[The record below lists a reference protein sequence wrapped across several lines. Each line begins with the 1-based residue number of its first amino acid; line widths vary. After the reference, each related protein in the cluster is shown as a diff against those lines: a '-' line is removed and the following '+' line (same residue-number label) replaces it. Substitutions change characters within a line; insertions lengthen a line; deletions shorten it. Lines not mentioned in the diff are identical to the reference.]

1 MIQRRENK
9 SGLSADEVL
18 RLQRVLEESR
28 RARRESIE
36 RNGLG
41 RAEGDVRLEA
51 QAAREFAELSR
62 INEALARLDCGDYGL
77 CALCGR
83 AIGAA
88 KLERAPIDPFC
99 DTCHEDVEAA

>member
-9 SGLSADEVL
+9 SGLSADEVH

-62 INEALARLDCGDYGL
+62 LNEALARLDGGDYGL
-77 CALCGR
+77 CELCGR
-83 AIGAA
+83 PIGLES
-88 KLERAPIDPFC
+88 LERAPADPLC
-99 DTCHEDVEAA
+99 ERCREDAEAA

>member
-9 SGLSADEVL
+9 SGLSADEVH

-51 QAAREFAELSR
+51 QAAREFGELSR
-62 INEALARLDCGDYGL
+62 LNEALARLDGGDYGL
-77 CALCGR
+77 CAMCGG
-83 AIGAA
+83 AIGVDR
-88 KLERAPIDPFC
+88 LERSPADPFC
-99 DTCHEDVEAA
+99 DDCQEEAEAA